1 MERKGQGTI
10 EYLVIIAIVIVIALV
25 VVGLLLQVMNS
36 GSGVPETQAKATWK
50 SSEPLAITDWGMTS
64 DQNFLTLV
72 LRNNTAETIEF
83 NDFNLSSSASSTGAD
98 GGYGDWN
105 NTAKNIAS
113 GATYTIRVNTITNCT
128 AGTKYSYPKENIAID
143 YNTANIDHKTQKA
156 VADIIGTC

>member
-50 SSEPLAITDWGMTS
+50 SAEPLAIIDWGFNSGGTV
-64 DQNFLTLV
+64 LTLV

-83 NDFNLSSSASSTGAD
+83 NDFNLNSTD
-98 GGYGDWN
+98 G
-105 NTAKNIAS
+105 NTGSPGNIAS
-113 GATYTIRVNTITNCT
+113 GGTKTINVTVTTSCT
-128 AGTKYSYPKENIAID
+128 PGDKYSYAKENIQFD
-143 YNTANIDHKTQKA
+143 YNTTNIDNKTQKA
-156 VADIIGTC
+156 IADIIGTC